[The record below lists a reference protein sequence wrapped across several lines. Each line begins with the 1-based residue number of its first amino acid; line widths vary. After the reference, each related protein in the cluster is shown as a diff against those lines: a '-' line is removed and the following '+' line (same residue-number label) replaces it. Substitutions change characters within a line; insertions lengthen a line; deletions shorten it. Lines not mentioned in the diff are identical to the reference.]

1 MLVKKQTGVLS
12 CIYRSTLCTQD
23 LIPARKTSA
32 WSDGSVPAVER
43 VLPPERFKKCY
54 DISMIIDDEKL
65 QRTLENAK
73 SHTDTEVTEILT
85 KARELKGLSLQ
96 EAAVLLN
103 ITDEKLLQE
112 LFHAAKYVK
121 EEIYGN
127 RIVLFAPLYISNICT
142 NECVYCAF
150 RKSNTSLKRHASSRE
165 EITQEVT
172 ALLQQGHKR
181 ILMVAG
187 EAYPGGGL
195 QYVYDSIK
203 AIYDTRWNGQNI
215 RRVNVNIA
223 PLVQEEFE
231 ELKKCNIGTYQLFQE
246 TYHKQTYEQLHL
258 EGAKKDYQFRLD
270 AMDRALKA
278 GINDVG
284 IGPLLGL
291 YDYKY
296 EILATLEHAF
306 YLDQTYGVGPHT
318 ISIPRIEPAEG
329 SDYSLHPPYQLT
341 DMDFKKVVA
350 VLRLAVPYTGIIL
363 STRESAQMRNE
374 CMELGVSQ
382 ISAASRV
389 NPGGY
394 SYDKDN
400 GSQFTLTDERTL
412 AEVIDALADAKHMP
426 SFCTGCYRLG
436 RVGKDFMDLAKPGLI
451 KKHCLPNA
459 MFTFAEYLE
468 DFAPEALKTKGYA
481 LIESTTQENFEE
493 GGAIRKMIETNL
505 ANIKNGKRDL
515 YF

>member
-1 MLVKKQTGVLS
+1 M
-12 CIYRSTLCTQD
+12 
-23 LIPARKTSA
+23 
-32 WSDGSVPAVER
+32 
-43 VLPPERFKKCY
+43 
-54 DISMIIDDEKL
+54 EKA
-65 QRTLENAK
+65 Q
-73 SHTDTEVTEILT
+73 SHTDAEVTEILN
-85 KARELKGLSLQ
+85 KAKSLKGLNLQ

-103 ITDEKLLQE
+103 ITDKKLLQD
-112 LFHAAKYVK
+112 LFDAAKYVK
-121 EEIYGN
+121 EAIYGN

-150 RKSNTSLKRHASSRE
+150 RKSNAALKRHASTRE
-165 EITQEVT
+165 EIRQEVT

-181 ILMVAG
+181 VLMVAG

-195 QYVYDSIK
+195 QYVYDSIR
-203 AIYDTRWNGQNI
+203 AIYETSWNGQNI

-231 ELKKCNIGTYQLFQE
+231 ELKKTNIGTYQLFQE
-246 TYHKQTYEQLHL
+246 TYHKETYEKLHL
-258 EGAKKDYQFRLD
+258 SGAKKDYQFRLD

-278 GINDVG
+278 GINDIG

-296 EILATLEHAF
+296 EVLATLEHAF
-306 YLDQTYGVGPHT
+306 YLDKTYGVGPHT

-329 SDYSLHPPYQLT
+329 SDFSLHPPYQPT
-341 DMDFKKVVA
+341 DTDFKKLVA
-350 VLRLAVPYTGIIL
+350 VIRLAVPYTGIIL
-363 STRESAQMRNE
+363 STRESPAMRNA
-374 CMELGVSQ
+374 CLELGVSQ

-394 SYDKDN
+394 SYDKQN
-400 GSQFTLTDERTL
+400 GSQFTLTDGRSL
-412 AEVIDALADAKHMP
+412 AEVIDAVVDAKHMP

-436 RVGKDFMDLAKPGLI
+436 RVGKDFMDMAKPGLI

-459 MFTFAEYLE
+459 MFTFAEYLQ
-468 DFAPEALKTKGYA
+468 DFAPAPLKAKGYG
-481 LIESTTQENFEE
+481 LIENTVKENFKE
-493 GGAIRKMIETNL
+493 GTPIRKMIDENL
-505 ANIKNGKRDL
+505 AKIKAGKRDL

>member
-1 MLVKKQTGVLS
+1 
-12 CIYRSTLCTQD
+12 
-23 LIPARKTSA
+23 
-32 WSDGSVPAVER
+32 
-43 VLPPERFKKCY
+43 
-54 DISMIIDDEKL
+54 MIIDDEKL

>member
-1 MLVKKQTGVLS
+1 MRMAGLL
-12 CIYRSTLCTQD
+12 LA
-23 LIPARKTSA
+23 LN
-32 WSDGSVPAVER
+32 R
-43 VLPPERFKKCY
+43 VFKKCY
-54 DISMIIDDEKL
+54 HIFMIIDDEKL
-65 QRTLENAK
+65 QRTLEKAK
-73 SHTDTEVTEILT
+73 SHTDSEVTDILN
-85 KARELKGLSLQ
+85 KAKKLKGISLQ

-103 ITDEKLLQE
+103 ITDEKLLQQ
-112 LFHAAKYVK
+112 LFDAARYVK
-121 EEIYGN
+121 EAIYGN

-150 RKSNTSLKRHASSRE
+150 RRSNTALKRHASTRE
-165 EITQEVT
+165 EIHQEVT

-203 AIYDTRWNGQNI
+203 AIYETRWNGQNI

-223 PLVQEEFE
+223 PLVKEEFE
-231 ELKKCNIGTYQLFQE
+231 ELKKCGIGTYQLFQE
-246 TYHKQTYEQLHL
+246 TYHKETYEKLHL
-258 EGAKKDYQFRLD
+258 AGAKKDYQFRLD
-270 AMDRALKA
+270 AMDRALQA

-296 EILATLEHAF
+296 EVLATLEHSA
-306 YLDQTYGVGPHT
+306 YLDKTYGVGPHT

-329 SDYSLHPPYQLT
+329 SDFSLHPPYQLT
-341 DMDFKKVVA
+341 DTDFKKVVA
-350 VLRLAVPYTGIIL
+350 VIRLAVPYTGIIL
-363 STRESAQMRNE
+363 STRESPAMRNA
-374 CMELGVSQ
+374 CLELGVSQ

-394 SYDKDN
+394 SYDKQN

-412 AEVIDALADAKHMP
+412 AEVIDAVVDAKHMP

-436 RVGKDFMDLAKPGLI
+436 RVGKDFMDMAKPGLI

-468 DFAPEALKTKGYA
+468 DFAPAPLKAKGYA
-481 LIESTTQENFEE
+481 LIESTTKENFQE
-493 GGAIRKMIETNL
+493 GTPIRKMIDENL
-505 ANIKNGKRDL
+505 SKIKSGKRDL

>member
-1 MLVKKQTGVLS
+1 MPNEAPLLYLT
-12 CIYRSTLCTQD
+12 YRENALHAGPHPCVYYVGQVRRTRCGGGIFPS
-23 LIPARKTSA
+23 PH
-32 WSDGSVPAVER
+32 
-43 VLPPERFKKCY
+43 RFKKCY
-54 DISMIIDDEKL
+54 DINMIIDDEKL
-65 QRTLENAK
+65 QRTLESAK
-73 SHTDTEVTEILT
+73 SHTDAEVTEILT
-85 KARELKGLSLQ
+85 KAKELKGLTLEQ
-96 EAAVLLN
+96 AAVLLN
-103 ITDEKLLQE
+103 VTDEKLLQE
-112 LFHAAKYVK
+112 LFHTAKYVK

-127 RIVLFAPLYISNICT
+127 RIVLFAPLYISNICS

-150 RKSNTSLKRHASSRE
+150 RKSNTSLKRHASTRA
-165 EITQEVT
+165 EINQEVT

-187 EAYPGGGL
+187 EAYPGGTL

-246 TYHKQTYEQLHL
+246 TYHKETYEKLHL

-306 YLDQTYGVGPHT
+306 YLDKTYGVGPHT

-329 SDYSLHPPYQLT
+329 SDFSLHPPYQLT
-341 DMDFKKVVA
+341 DTDFKKVVA

-363 STRESAQMRNE
+363 STRESAQLRTE

-382 ISAASRV
+382 VSAASRV

-394 SYDKDN
+394 SYDKEN

-468 DFAPEALKTKGYA
+468 DFAPAPLKAKGYA
-481 LIESTTQENFEE
+481 LIESTTKENFEE

>member
-1 MLVKKQTGVLS
+1 
-12 CIYRSTLCTQD
+12 
-23 LIPARKTSA
+23 
-32 WSDGSVPAVER
+32 
-43 VLPPERFKKCY
+43 
-54 DISMIIDDEKL
+54 MIIDDEKL
-65 QRTLENAK
+65 QRTLERAQ
-73 SHTDTEVTEILT
+73 HFTDTDVLRILS
-85 KARELKGLSLQ
+85 KARELKGISL
-96 EAAVLLN
+96 EDAAVLLN
-103 ITDEKLLQE
+103 LKDEKLLQQ
-112 LFHAAKYVK
+112 LFDTAKYVK
-121 EEIYGN
+121 EAIYGN

-150 RKSNTSLKRHASSRE
+150 RRSNTTLKRHASTME
-165 EITQEVT
+165 EINLEVT
-172 ALLQQGHKR
+172 ELLKQGHKR

-195 QYVYDSIK
+195 QYVYDSVK
-203 AIYDTRWNGQNI
+203 AIYQTRWNGQNI

-223 PLVQEEFE
+223 PLTGPDFE

-246 TYHKQTYEQLHL
+246 TYHKETYEKLHIA
-258 EGAKKDYQFRLD
+258 GAKKDYQFRLD
-270 AMDRALKA
+270 AMDRAIKA

-291 YDYKY
+291 YNHKY
-296 EILATLEHAF
+296 DILATLEHSW
-306 YLDQTYGVGPHT
+306 YLDKTYGIGPHT

-329 SDYSLHPPYQLT
+329 SDFSLHPNDTLT
-341 DMDFKKVVA
+341 DNEFKQCVA

-363 STRESAQMRNE
+363 STRETPAMRNA
-374 CMELGVSQ
+374 CLELGVSQ

-394 SYDKDN
+394 SYDKQT

-412 AEVIDALADAKHMP
+412 AEVIDAVVDAKHMP

-436 RVGKDFMDLAKPGLI
+436 RVGKDFMDMAKPGLI
-451 KKHCLPNA
+451 KTHCLPNA

-468 DFAPEALKTKGYA
+468 DFAPAPLKAKGYA
-481 LIESTTQENFEE
+481 LIESTAKEAFSPDS
-493 GGAIRKMIETNL
+493 AIAKLIEKNL

>member
-1 MLVKKQTGVLS
+1 
-12 CIYRSTLCTQD
+12 
-23 LIPARKTSA
+23 
-32 WSDGSVPAVER
+32 
-43 VLPPERFKKCY
+43 
-54 DISMIIDDEKL
+54 MIIDDEKL
-65 QRTLENAK
+65 QRTLEDAK
-73 SHTDTEVTEILT
+73 SHTDSDVTAILERA
-85 KARELKGLSLQ
+85 KELKGISLS

-103 ITDEKLLQE
+103 LTDRNLLNKLYDT
-112 LFHAAKYVK
+112 AKFVK
-121 EEIYGN
+121 ESIYGN
-127 RIVLFAPLYISNICT
+127 RIVLFAPLYISNLCS

-150 RKSNTSLKRHASSRE
+150 RRSNTKLKRHASTQD
-165 EITQEVT
+165 EIKQEVT

-187 EAYPGGGL
+187 ESYPGGGL

-203 AIYDTRWNGQNI
+203 TIYDTRWNGQNI

-223 PLVQEEFE
+223 PLTEPEFE
-231 ELKKCNIGTYQLFQE
+231 QLKKCNIGTYQLFQE
-246 TYHKQTYEQLHL
+246 TYHKETYEKLHIA
-258 EGAKKDYQFRLD
+258 GAKKEYKFRLD
-270 AMDRALKA
+270 AMDRALEA

-291 YDYKY
+291 YDHKY
-296 EILATLEHAF
+296 EILATLEHSW
-306 YLDQTYGVGPHT
+306 YLDTKYGIGPHT

-329 SDYSLHPPYQLT
+329 SDFSQHPNDVLS
-341 DMDFKKVVA
+341 DDDFKKCVA

-363 STRESAQMRNE
+363 STRETPAMRNA
-374 CMELGVSQ
+374 CLELGVSQ

-400 GSQFTLTDERTL
+400 GSQFTLTDDRSL
-412 AEVIDALADAKHMP
+412 AEVIDAVVDAKHMP

-436 RVGKDFMDLAKPGLI
+436 RVGKDFMDMAKPGLI
-451 KKHCLPNA
+451 KTHCLPNA

-468 DFAPEALKTKGYA
+468 DFAPAPLKTKGYA
-481 LIESTTQENFEE
+481 LIESTAKATFPA
-493 GGAIRKMIETNL
+493 GSPIHKLIEDNL
-505 ANIKNGKRDL
+505 AKIKAGKRDL

>member
-1 MLVKKQTGVLS
+1 ML
-12 CIYRSTLCTQD
+12 
-23 LIPARKTSA
+23 
-32 WSDGSVPAVER
+32 
-43 VLPPERFKKCY
+43 
-54 DISMIIDDEKL
+54 IDDEKIH
-65 QRTLENAK
+65 RTLERAN
-73 SHTDTEVTEILT
+73 HFTDANVSRILAH
-85 KARELKGLSLQ
+85 ARELKGISLD
-96 EAAVLLN
+96 EAAILLN
-103 ITDEKLLQE
+103 LKDGHLLQA
-112 LFHAAKYVK
+112 LFDTAKFVK
-121 EEIYGN
+121 EAIYGN

-142 NECVYCAF
+142 NECIYCAF
-150 RKSNTSLKRHASSRE
+150 RRSNTALKRHASTMD
-165 EITQEVT
+165 EIHQEVT
-172 ALLQQGHKR
+172 ELLKQGHKR

-203 AIYDTRWNGQNI
+203 AIYETRWNGQNI

-223 PLVQEEFE
+223 PLTEPEFE

-246 TYHKQTYEQLHL
+246 TYHKETYGKLHL
-258 EGAKKDYQFRLD
+258 AGAKKDYQFRLD
-270 AMDRALKA
+270 AMDRAIKA

-291 YDYKY
+291 YDHKY
-296 EILATLEHAF
+296 EILATLEHSWH
-306 YLDQTYGVGPHT
+306 LDKTYGIGPHT

-329 SDYSLHPPYQLT
+329 SDFSRHPNDVLS
-341 DMDFKKVVA
+341 DNEFKQCVA

-363 STRESAQMRNE
+363 STRETPAMRNA
-374 CMELGVSQ
+374 CLELGVSQ

-412 AEVIDALADAKHMP
+412 AQVIDAVVEAKHMP

-436 RVGKDFMDLAKPGLI
+436 RVGKDFMDMAKPGLI
-451 KKHCLPNA
+451 KTHCLPNA

-468 DFAPEALKTKGYA
+468 DFAPAPLKAKGYA
-481 LIESTTQENFEE
+481 LIESTAKEAFAEGTQ
-493 GGAIRKMIETNL
+493 IRKLIDTNL
-505 ANIKNGKRDL
+505 SNIKNGKRDL

>member
-1 MLVKKQTGVLS
+1 
-12 CIYRSTLCTQD
+12 
-23 LIPARKTSA
+23 
-32 WSDGSVPAVER
+32 
-43 VLPPERFKKCY
+43 
-54 DISMIIDDEKL
+54 MIIDDEKL
-65 QRTLENAK
+65 QRTLEKAK
-73 SHTDTEVTEILT
+73 SHTDSEVTDILN
-85 KARELKGLSLQ
+85 KAKELKGISLE

-103 ITDEKLLQE
+103 ITDEKLLQK
-112 LFHAAKYVK
+112 LFDAAKYVK

-142 NECVYCAF
+142 NECIYCAF
-150 RKSNTSLKRHASSRE
+150 RRSNTKLKRHASTMD
-165 EITQEVT
+165 EIHQEVT

-223 PLVQEEFE
+223 PLVQAEFE
-231 ELKKCNIGTYQLFQE
+231 ELKKCGIGTYQLFQE
-246 TYHKQTYEQLHL
+246 TYHKETYEKLHL
-258 EGAKKDYQFRLD
+258 AGAKKDYQFRLD

-296 EILATLEHAF
+296 EVLATLEHSF
-306 YLDQTYGVGPHT
+306 YLDRTYGVGPHT

-329 SDYSLHPPYQLT
+329 SDFSLHPPYQLT
-341 DMDFKKVVA
+341 DNDFKKVVA
-350 VLRLAVPYTGIIL
+350 VIRLAVPYTGIIL
-363 STRESAQMRNE
+363 STRESPTMRNA
-374 CMELGVSQ
+374 CLELGVSQ

-394 SYDKDN
+394 SYDKQN

-412 AEVIDALADAKHMP
+412 AQVIDAVVDAKHMP

-436 RVGKDFMDLAKPGLI
+436 RVGKDFMDMAKPGLI
-451 KKHCLPNA
+451 KTHCLPNA

-468 DFAPEALKTKGYA
+468 DFAPAPLKAKGYA
-481 LIESTTQENFEE
+481 LIESTAQEAFAA
-493 GGAIRKMIETNL
+493 GTPIRKLIDENL
-505 ANIKNGKRDL
+505 AKIKNGKRDL

>member
-1 MLVKKQTGVLS
+1 
-12 CIYRSTLCTQD
+12 
-23 LIPARKTSA
+23 
-32 WSDGSVPAVER
+32 
-43 VLPPERFKKCY
+43 
-54 DISMIIDDEKL
+54 MIIDDEKL
-65 QRTLENAK
+65 QRTLEEAR
-73 SHTDTEVTEILT
+73 SHTDAEVTDILS
-85 KARELKGLSLQ
+85 KAKNLHGITLR

-103 ITDEKLLQE
+103 ITDKNLLQK
-112 LFHAAKYVK
+112 LFDAAKYVK
-121 EEIYGN
+121 EAIYGN

-142 NECVYCAF
+142 NECIYCAF
-150 RKSNTSLKRHASSRE
+150 RKSNTSLKRHASTRE
-165 EITQEVT
+165 EIHQEVT
-172 ALLQQGHKR
+172 ELLKQGHKR

-203 AIYDTRWNGQNI
+203 AIYETRWNGQNI

-231 ELKKCNIGTYQLFQE
+231 ELKKCGIGTYQLFQE
-246 TYHKQTYEQLHL
+246 TYHKETYEKLHL
-258 EGAKKDYQFRLD
+258 AGAKKDYQFRLD
-270 AMDRALKA
+270 AIDRALKA

-284 IGPLLGL
+284 IAPLLGL

-296 EILATLEHAF
+296 EILATLEHSF
-306 YLDQTYGVGPHT
+306 YLDKTYGVGPHT

-329 SDYSLHPPYQLT
+329 SDFSLHPPYQLS
-341 DMDFKKVVA
+341 DDDFKKVVA
-350 VLRLAVPYTGIIL
+350 VIRLAVPYTGIIL
-363 STRESAQMRNE
+363 STRESPAMRNA
-374 CMELGVSQ
+374 CLELGVSQ

-394 SYDKDN
+394 SYDKEN
-400 GSQFTLTDERTL
+400 GSQFTLTDDRSL
-412 AEVIDALADAKHMP
+412 AEVIDAVVEAKHMP

-436 RVGKDFMDLAKPGLI
+436 RVGKDFMDMAKPGLI

-468 DFAPEALKTKGYA
+468 DFAPAALKAKGYA
-481 LIESTTQENFEE
+481 LIENTTRENFPQ
-493 GGAIRKMIETNL
+493 GTPIRKMVDENL
-505 ANIKNGKRDL
+505 AKIKEGKRDL

>member
-1 MLVKKQTGVLS
+1 
-12 CIYRSTLCTQD
+12 
-23 LIPARKTSA
+23 
-32 WSDGSVPAVER
+32 
-43 VLPPERFKKCY
+43 
-54 DISMIIDDEKL
+54 MIIDDEKL
-65 QRTLENAK
+65 QRTLERAQNF
-73 SHTDTEVTEILT
+73 TDSDVTRILT
-85 KARELKGLSLQ
+85 RARELKGISLD

-103 ITDEKLLQE
+103 LKDEKLLGQ
-112 LFHAAKYVK
+112 LFETAKYIK
-121 EEIYGN
+121 EAIYGN

-150 RKSNTSLKRHASSRE
+150 RRSNTTLKRHASTMD
-165 EITQEVT
+165 EIHMEVT
-172 ALLQQGHKR
+172 ELLKQGHKR

-203 AIYDTRWNGQNI
+203 AIYETRWNGQNI

-223 PLVQEEFE
+223 PLTAPEFE

-246 TYHKQTYEQLHL
+246 TYHKETYEKLHL
-258 EGAKKDYQFRLD
+258 AGAKKDYQFRLD
-270 AMDRALKA
+270 AMDRAIKA

-291 YDYKY
+291 YNHKY
-296 EILATLEHAF
+296 DILATLEHAWH
-306 YLDQTYGVGPHT
+306 LDKTYGIGPHT

-329 SDYSLHPPYQLT
+329 SDFSLHPNDTLT
-341 DMDFKKVVA
+341 DNEFKQCVA

-363 STRESAQMRNE
+363 STRETPAMRNA
-374 CMELGVSQ
+374 CLELGVSQ

-394 SYDKDN
+394 SYDKQT

-412 AEVIDALADAKHMP
+412 AEVIDAVVDAKHMP

-436 RVGKDFMDLAKPGLI
+436 RVGKDFMDMAKPGLI
-451 KKHCLPNA
+451 KTHCLPNA

-468 DFAPEALKTKGYA
+468 DFAPAPLKAKGYA
-481 LIESTTQENFEE
+481 LIENTAKEAFAE
-493 GGAIRKMIETNL
+493 GTPIRQLIDKNL

>member
-1 MLVKKQTGVLS
+1 
-12 CIYRSTLCTQD
+12 
-23 LIPARKTSA
+23 
-32 WSDGSVPAVER
+32 
-43 VLPPERFKKCY
+43 
-54 DISMIIDDEKL
+54 MIIDDEKL
-65 QRTLENAK
+65 QRALEKAQ
-73 SHTDTEVTEILT
+73 SHTDGDVRRILT
-85 KARELKGLSLQ
+85 KAKELKGLSPQ

-103 ITDEKLLQE
+103 VQEPRLLQE
-112 LFHAAKYVK
+112 VFDAAKYVK
-121 EEIYGN
+121 EAIYGN

-150 RKSNTSLKRHASSRE
+150 RKSNTSLKRHASTQE
-165 EITQEVT
+165 EIRQEVT

-181 ILMVAG
+181 VLMVAG

-195 QYVYDSIK
+195 QYVYDSIQT
-203 AIYDTRWNGQNI
+203 IYDTRWNGQNV

-223 PLVQEEFE
+223 PLTEPEFE

-246 TYHKQTYEQLHL
+246 TYHKETYAKLHL
-258 EGAKKDYQFRLD
+258 SGAKKDYQFRLD
-270 AMDRALKA
+270 AMDRALQA

-291 YDYKY
+291 YDHKY
-296 EILATLEHAF
+296 EILATLEHSR
-306 YLDQTYGVGPHT
+306 YLDETYGVGPHT

-329 SDYSLHPPYQLT
+329 SYFSQHPNDVLS
-341 DMDFKKVVA
+341 DDDFKKCVA
-350 VLRLAVPYTGIIL
+350 VLRLSVPYTGIIL
-363 STRESAQMRNE
+363 STRESPAMRNA
-374 CMELGVSQ
+374 CLELGVSQ

-394 SYDKDN
+394 SYDKEN
-400 GSQFTLTDERTL
+400 GSQFTLTDDRTL
-412 AEVIDALADAKHMP
+412 AEVISAVVDAKHMP

-451 KKHCLPNA
+451 KTHCLPNA

-468 DFAPEALKTKGYA
+468 DFAPADLKAKGYA
-481 LIESTTQENFEE
+481 LIDSTARESFAEDSPV
-493 GGAIRKMIETNL
+493 RKLIADNL
-505 ANIKNGKRDL
+505 AKIKTGKRDL

>member
-1 MLVKKQTGVLS
+1 
-12 CIYRSTLCTQD
+12 
-23 LIPARKTSA
+23 
-32 WSDGSVPAVER
+32 
-43 VLPPERFKKCY
+43 
-54 DISMIIDDEKL
+54 MIIDDEKL
-65 QRTLENAK
+65 QRTLERAQNF
-73 SHTDTEVTEILT
+73 TDSDVTRILT
-85 KARELKGLSLQ
+85 RARELKGISLD

-103 ITDEKLLQE
+103 LKDEKLLGK
-112 LFHAAKYVK
+112 LFETAKYIK
-121 EEIYGN
+121 EAIYGN

-150 RKSNTSLKRHASSRE
+150 RRSNTTLKRHASTMD
-165 EITQEVT
+165 EIRMEVT
-172 ALLQQGHKR
+172 ELLKQGHKR

-203 AIYDTRWNGQNI
+203 AIYETRWNGQNI

-223 PLVQEEFE
+223 PLTAPEFE

-246 TYHKQTYEQLHL
+246 TYHKETYEKLHL
-258 EGAKKDYQFRLD
+258 AGAKKDYQFRLD
-270 AMDRALKA
+270 AMDRAIKA

-291 YDYKY
+291 YNHKY
-296 EILATLEHAF
+296 DILATLEHAWH
-306 YLDQTYGVGPHT
+306 LDKTYGIGPHT

-329 SDYSLHPPYQLT
+329 SDFSLHPNDTLT
-341 DMDFKKVVA
+341 DNEFKQCVA

-363 STRESAQMRNE
+363 STRETPAMRNA
-374 CMELGVSQ
+374 CLELGVSQ

-394 SYDKDN
+394 SYDKQT

-412 AEVIDALADAKHMP
+412 AEVIDAVVDAKHMP

-436 RVGKDFMDLAKPGLI
+436 RVGKDFMDMAKPGLI
-451 KKHCLPNA
+451 KTHCLPNA

-468 DFAPEALKTKGYA
+468 DFAPAPLKAKGYA
-481 LIESTTQENFEE
+481 LIENTAKEAFAE
-493 GGAIRKMIETNL
+493 GTPIRQLIDKNL

>member
-1 MLVKKQTGVLS
+1 
-12 CIYRSTLCTQD
+12 
-23 LIPARKTSA
+23 
-32 WSDGSVPAVER
+32 
-43 VLPPERFKKCY
+43 
-54 DISMIIDDEKL
+54 MIIDDDKL
-65 QRTLENAK
+65 QRTLEEAR
-73 SHTDTEVTEILT
+73 SHTDAEVTEILD
-85 KARELKGLSLQ
+85 KAKKLHGITLQ

-103 ITDEKLLQE
+103 ITDEKLMQR
-112 LFHAAKYVK
+112 LFDAAKYVK
-121 EEIYGN
+121 EAIYGN

-142 NECVYCAF
+142 NECIYCAF
-150 RKSNTSLKRHASSRE
+150 RKSNTALKRHASTRE
-165 EITQEVT
+165 EIHQEVT
-172 ALLQQGHKR
+172 ELLKQGHKR

-203 AIYDTRWNGQNI
+203 AIYETRWNGQNI

-231 ELKKCNIGTYQLFQE
+231 ELKKCGIGTYQLFQE
-246 TYHKQTYEQLHL
+246 TYHQETYKKLHL
-258 EGAKKDYQFRLD
+258 AGAKKDYQFRLD

-306 YLDQTYGVGPHT
+306 YLDKTYGVGPHT

-329 SDYSLHPPYQLT
+329 SDFSLHPPYQLT
-341 DMDFKKVVA
+341 DDDFKKVVA
-350 VLRLAVPYTGIIL
+350 VIRLAVPYTGIIL
-363 STRESAQMRNE
+363 STRESPAMRNA
-374 CMELGVSQ
+374 CLELGVSQ

-394 SYDKDN
+394 SYDKEN
-400 GSQFTLTDERTL
+400 GSQFTLTDDRSL
-412 AEVIDALADAKHMP
+412 AEVIDAIVEAKHMP

-436 RVGKDFMDLAKPGLI
+436 RVGKDFMDMAKPGLI

-468 DFAPEALKTKGYA
+468 DFAPAALKAKGYA
-481 LIESTTQENFEE
+481 LIENTTKENFQQ
-493 GGAIRKMIETNL
+493 GTPIRQMIDENL
-505 ANIKNGKRDL
+505 SKIKAGKRDL

>member
-1 MLVKKQTGVLS
+1 
-12 CIYRSTLCTQD
+12 
-23 LIPARKTSA
+23 
-32 WSDGSVPAVER
+32 
-43 VLPPERFKKCY
+43 
-54 DISMIIDDEKL
+54 MIIDDEKL
-65 QRTLENAK
+65 QRTLEKAK
-73 SHTDTEVTEILT
+73 SHTDAEVTDILN
-85 KARELKGLSLQ
+85 KAKELKGISL
-96 EAAVLLN
+96 EETAVLLN
-103 ITDEKLLQE
+103 ITDEKLLQK
-112 LFHAAKYVK
+112 LFDAAKYVK

-142 NECVYCAF
+142 NECIYCAF
-150 RKSNTSLKRHASSRE
+150 RRSNTKLKRHASTMD
-165 EITQEVT
+165 EIHQEVT

-203 AIYDTRWNGQNI
+203 AIYETRWNGQNI

-223 PLVQEEFE
+223 PLVQAEFE
-231 ELKKCNIGTYQLFQE
+231 ELKKCGIGTYQLFQE
-246 TYHKQTYEQLHL
+246 TYHKETYEKLHL
-258 EGAKKDYQFRLD
+258 AGAKKDYQFRLD

-296 EILATLEHAF
+296 EVLATLEHSF
-306 YLDQTYGVGPHT
+306 YLDRTYGVGPHT

-329 SDYSLHPPYQLT
+329 SDFSLHPPYQLT
-341 DMDFKKVVA
+341 DNDFKKVVA
-350 VLRLAVPYTGIIL
+350 VIRLAVPYTGIIL
-363 STRESAQMRNE
+363 STRESPAMRNA
-374 CMELGVSQ
+374 CLELGVSQ

-394 SYDKDN
+394 SYDKQN
-400 GSQFTLTDERTL
+400 GSQFTLTDERSL
-412 AEVIDALADAKHMP
+412 AEVIDAVVDAKHMP

-436 RVGKDFMDLAKPGLI
+436 RVGKDFMDMAKPGLI

-468 DFAPEALKTKGYA
+468 DFAPAPLKEKGYA
-481 LIESTTQENFEE
+481 LINSTAKESFAE
-493 GGAIRKMIETNL
+493 GSAIRKLIDDNL
-505 ANIKNGKRDL
+505 AKIKSGKRDL